1 MSAFDPKRTSR
12 NLDTTQRPTGSRC
25 VWATKPSVPRRPA
38 ALRVR
43 RTQLSMSATGTEAG
57 RAQLLL
63 VVPENVSELWPRHTS
78 SPGFFLGKQMRAADT
93 SLTRP
98 KKHSPKSFRS
108 PVGIVKKE
116 PCGVHCL
123 HGQRE
128 CIDCGSAGYGLQKFS
143 VIAPQRSAVRCNDP
157 GAPFSRFLL
166 ERGNLKPL
174 VLHSST
180 TLRLHNGTQ
189 R

>member
-1 MSAFDPKRTSR
+1 MSPSRCPVLAQSRHCRPAERCPLLGVKRTWRFQSVMSAFDPKRTSR

-78 SPGFFLGKQMRAADT
+78 SPGFFLNKRMRAADT

-128 CIDCGSAGYGLQKFS
+128 CIDCGSAGYGFQ
-143 VIAPQRSAVRCNDP
+143 
-157 GAPFSRFLL
+157 
-166 ERGNLKPL
+166 
-174 VLHSST
+174 
-180 TLRLHNGTQ
+180 
-189 R
+189 

>member
-1 MSAFDPKRTSR
+1 ADIAEPRH
-12 NLDTTQRPTGSRC
+12 NPTADWKPVRMGDETVSSHYFACETYTIERC
-25 VWATKPSVPRRPA
+25 RSQAP
-38 ALRVR
+38 
-43 RTQLSMSATGTEAG
+43 AG
-57 RAQLLL
+57 RQLLL
-63 VVPENVSELWPRHTS
+63 AVPENVSELWPRHTS
-78 SPGFFLGKQMRAADT
+78 SPGFFLGKRMRAADT

-157 GAPFSRFLL
+157 GAPFSR
-166 ERGNLKPL
+166 
-174 VLHSST
+174 
-180 TLRLHNGTQ
+180 
-189 R
+189 